1 MSTWQPFALTALIVL
16 CIAIVSL
23 CAIPAC
29 IRRGCEP
36 TGSLVRKRRREWL
49 EERLNPYTETKE
61 RENARELARRRSGMV
76 SPSML
81 RNARNSRRKR

>member
-1 MSTWQPFALTALIVL
+1 MRSKASSKKYKKELEDAAMSTPLGIKLK
-16 CIAIVSL
+16 
-23 CAIPAC
+23 
-29 IRRGCEP
+29 E
-36 TGSLVRKRRREWL
+36 L